1 MIRWKGNGPGRAG
14 FAAAISIFM
23 GLMAAG
29 LAGPAAAQN
38 SNSQGSSLGGFRTDP
53 DQPIEVE
60 ADSLEVQ
67 DANHTATF
75 IGNVRVKQGDVR
87 MKSDRLTIYYA
98 GQRRAGSRID
108 KIAASGNV
116 LVSAPDG
123 QTASG
128 EWANYLVPAREIEM
142 GDSVVL
148 TQGANVIRG
157 ARLHV
162 DLDGGTARVAGG
174 GAGGTENGGTGRVKG
189 LFQPSSE

>member
-1 MIRWKGNGPGRAG
+1 MMRWRGNGPGRAG

-23 GLMAAG
+23 GLTAAG
-29 LAGPAAAQN
+29 LAGPAAAQGTDP
-38 SNSQGSSLGGFRTDP
+38 QGSSLSGFRTDP

-87 MKSDRLTIYYA
+87 MKSDRLIIHYA

-128 EWANYLVPAREIEM
+128 AWANYLVPAREIEM

-162 DLDGGTARVAGG
+162 DLNGGTARVAG
-174 GAGGTENGGTGRVKG
+174 GGTENGGTGRVKG
-189 LFQPSSE
+189 LFHPSSE